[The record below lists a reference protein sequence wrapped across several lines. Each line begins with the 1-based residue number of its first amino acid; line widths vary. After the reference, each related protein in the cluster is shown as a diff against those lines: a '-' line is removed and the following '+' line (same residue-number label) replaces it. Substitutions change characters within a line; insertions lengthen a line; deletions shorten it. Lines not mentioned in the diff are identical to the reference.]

1 MSSLT
6 RSCTLVL
13 VLALVAVVTVAQP
26 EPPELGVDA
35 AVAAA
40 LANQPRLKAA
50 ESQLDAARA
59 RTRETQLKRLGELTT
74 TLLYTPEQK
83 PLKIDFAGFP
93 PYVPPL
99 SFDVKQIETYSAMA
113 SYTLPL
119 WTGGALGSER
129 RAAQSAERAGEAAL
143 SRARQ
148 RTALEAAQA
157 FHQGAAVAAAVGVA
171 EQNLEQQQV
180 FLRATELRAQAGA
193 AARLDQ
199 LKAQL
204 AVSRAESDLI
214 EARHRERLA
223 REALVTVTGDER
235 FRSARLKPQAEG
247 ILVLP
252 EESAAVERARRQ
264 RPDLRSLERQIE
276 AQRFAGN
283 ALSSAR
289 LPALA
294 FRAQLTQQNAALG
307 DVLGSDSQ
315 MYSLGFALNWDVT
328 KALRGGAAVAEQRAA
343 ESGLRHT
350 LRAAE
355 NEAELEVRAALFAA
369 REARE
374 RVQVQQQG
382 LAAAEE
388 QARVARLAY
397 REGVITSVEAQDAEL
412 GLTGARFG
420 LLRARFDAAT
430 ADAALKCALGE

>member
-1 MSSLT
+1 MRSLT
-6 RSCTLVL
+6 RLLAFSLTLSL
-13 VLALVAVVTVAQP
+13 VGAMAFTQP
-26 EPPELGVDA
+26 ATSELGVDD

-50 ESQLDAARA
+50 ASQLDAARA

-74 TLLYTPEQK
+74 TFLYTPEQK

-99 SFDVKQIETYSAMA
+99 SFDVKQIQTYSAMA
-113 SYTLPL
+113 NYTLPL
-119 WTGGALGSER
+119 WTGGALTAER
-129 RAAQSAERAGEAAL
+129 RAAQSAERSGEL
-143 SRARQ
+143 SFARAKQ
-148 RTALEAAQA
+148 QTALEAAQA
-157 FHQGAAVAAAVGVA
+157 FYQGAAVVAAVNVS
-171 EQNLEQQQV
+171 EQNLEQQQA
-180 FLRATELRAQAGA
+180 FLRLTEQRAEAGV

-204 AVSRAESDLI
+204 AVSRAQSDLI

-223 REALVTVTGDER
+223 REALVTLTSDER
-235 FRSARLKPQAEG
+235 FRSARLRPLPDGSA
-247 ILVLP
+247 VLP
-252 EESAAVERARRQ
+252 EEGPATESARRR
-264 RPDLRSLERQIE
+264 RPDLRAIERQIE
-276 AQRFAGN
+276 AQHFAGN
-283 ALSSAR
+283 ALNGAR

-294 FRAQLTQQNAALG
+294 FRAQLTQQNEALR
-307 DVLGSDSQ
+307 DMLGSDSQ
-315 MYSLGFALNWDVT
+315 IYSVGFALNWDLT

-355 NEAELEVRAALFAA
+355 SEAELDVRAALFAA

-382 LAAAEE
+382 LLAAEE

-397 REGVITSVEAQDAEL
+397 GEGVITSVESQDAEL
-412 GLTGARFG
+412 GLTAARFA
-420 LLRARFDAAT
+420 LLRARLDAAT
-430 ADAALKCALGE
+430 AAAALKCALGE